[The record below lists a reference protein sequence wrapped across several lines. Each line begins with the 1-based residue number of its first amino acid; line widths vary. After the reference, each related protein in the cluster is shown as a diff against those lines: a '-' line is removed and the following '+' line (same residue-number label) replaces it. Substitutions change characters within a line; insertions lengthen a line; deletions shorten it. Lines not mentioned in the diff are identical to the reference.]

1 MRSIDWVDLIQG
13 QYLFRHS
20 RVRKMWMIT
29 VMLWAIFWSFQIQL
43 SRSIGYFSWLTILP
57 GFPPGQLLLVTSLIH
72 ALIIMPQQ
80 WIYPLLYPYYLVPFQ
95 LDLPC
100 F

>member
-13 QYLFRHS
+13 QYLFRHL

-29 VMLWAIFWSFQIQL
+29 VMLWAIFWSSQIQL

-57 GFPPGQLLLVTSLIH
+57 VPLGLLLLVTSLTH
-72 ALIIMPQQ
+72 ALMIMPQH
-80 WIYPLLYPYYLVPFQ
+80 
-95 LDLPC
+95 
-100 F
+100 

>member
-20 RVRKMWMIT
+20 RARRMWMIT
-29 VMLWAIFWSFQIQL
+29 VMLWAIFWSSQIQL

-57 GFPPGQLLLVTSLIH
+57 GFPLRLLLLVTSLIH
-72 ALIIMPQQ
+72 ALMIMPQH
-80 WIYPLLYPYYLVPFQ
+80 
-95 LDLPC
+95 
-100 F
+100 